1 MEGRSVAPPAA
12 TLRPF
17 DCAQGRAVGVFETA
31 VYGPAEAVP
40 FRVVASMGWS
50 GGGDGRERSRYT
62 RDAHHTTPT
71 DKERPPGARLIRR

>member
-31 VYGPAEAVP
+31 VYGPAYPTMKPSAKVGHPVWVVGEEREEAG
-40 FRVVASMGWS
+40 SS
-50 GGGDGRERSRYT
+50 LHSE
-62 RDAHHTTPT
+62 
-71 DKERPPGARLIRR
+71 